1 MKCNAKEYLTSK
13 CCLRKNLREALYY
26 VTKKEKVKIVVKKSK
41 IILVCDRI
49 NSYNKRKLKHTK

>member
-1 MKCNAKEYLTSK
+1 MKCNAKQYITDK
-13 CCLRKNLREALYY
+13 CVLRDNLREALYY

-41 IILVCDRI
+41 IILFCDRI